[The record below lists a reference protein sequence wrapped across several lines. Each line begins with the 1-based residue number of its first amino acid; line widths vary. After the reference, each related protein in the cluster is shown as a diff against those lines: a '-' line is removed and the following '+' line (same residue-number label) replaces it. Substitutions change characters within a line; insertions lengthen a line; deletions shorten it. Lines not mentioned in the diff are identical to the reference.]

1 MEVMRAT
8 DEGFG
13 RAERTSYLGSLYHF
27 ASLDGQLRH
36 HLNECV
42 LERTTTRGGDAG
54 AGGGR
59 RGLLMAEEYLFLTLF
74 GCITFGVPPLMK
86 LAQLFFNWYNQRPNR
101 TQIETYAEDGDWN
114 FEDEIEGVYIP
125 PDQRA
130 EKEVERGPRGKGRGR
145 KG

>member
-1 MEVMRAT
+1 MVIGSGTPGGMQEWGGGCRM
-8 DEGFG
+8 G
-13 RAERTSYLGSLYHF
+13 RAMGGGW
-27 ASLDGQLRH
+27 AA
-36 HLNECV
+36 
-42 LERTTTRGGDAG
+42 GDAG

>member
-1 MEVMRAT
+1 M
-8 DEGFG
+8 G
-13 RAERTSYLGSLYHF
+13 RWGP
-27 ASLDGQLRH
+27 
-36 HLNECV
+36 
-42 LERTTTRGGDAG
+42 GGAGGAYAGAGGGAWAGAG

-125 PDQRA
+125 PEQQA
-130 EKEVERGPRGKGRGR
+130 EKEAERAPRGKGRGR
-145 KG
+145 ARKG